1 MRCDLDP
8 AAVSAHPS
16 TFLLG
21 TQMGRQASFWM
32 LVVVAVAIGVLFF
45 KVIQPFLLPLLLG
58 TVVTMLIRP
67 YYEWAVVR
75 LGQHRRLVALLF
87 AILFLLL
94 VLLPL
99 IFVIFI
105 AGRELLAFGKEQAA
119 IDWNENRHVVWL
131 RSIAEKYFTNAEWDQ
146 VKKSTLASVQSL
158 VQGIYKQTQA
168 LLTNLLNLLLALII
182 TSLSLYYFLAE
193 GPDLVVT
200 LRRLSPLND
209 RDEEL
214 LLQDF
219 SKVCRGVVLA
229 TLVCAFFQACA
240 AGVGFALVG
249 VNKVWL
255 LAVLTMFT
263 SMIPFVGAAAVWLPV
278 SIQLILSE
286 SWGAGLFLIF
296 YGCTVVSS
304 MDNLLRA
311 YVIHD
316 SAQLHPLVAL
326 ISVLGAVKILGLWG
340 ILVGP
345 IVASFFY
352 AVLKILRDRHWDA
365 ASPAPPSPTNP
376 LC

>member
-1 MRCDLDP
+1 
-8 AAVSAHPS
+8 
-16 TFLLG
+16 
-21 TQMGRQASFWM
+21 MGRQASFWV
-32 LVVVAVAIGVLFF
+32 LVVVAIAIGMLFF
-45 KVIQPFLLPLLLG
+45 KVVQPFLLPLLLG
-58 TVVTMLIRP
+58 TVVTLIIRP
-67 YYEWAVVR
+67 YYEWTVAR
-75 LGQHRRLVALLF
+75 LGRHRALVAFLF

-94 VLLPL
+94 ILLPL
-99 IFVIFI
+99 IFVVFVS
-105 AGRELLAFGKEQAA
+105 ARELLAFGKEQAA
-119 IDWNENRHVVWL
+119 IDWNANSHVVWM
-131 RSIAEKYFTNAEWDQ
+131 RSITEKYFTNAEWDQ
-146 VKKSTLASVQSL
+146 VKKSTLSSVQSL
-158 VQGIYKQTQA
+158 IQGVYKQTQA
-168 LLTNLLNLLLALII
+168 LLTNLLNLLMALII
-182 TSLSLYYFLAE
+182 TSLSIFYFLAE
-193 GPDLVVT
+193 GPELVVT

-219 SKVCRGVVLA
+219 AKVCRGVVLA
-229 TLVCAFFQACA
+229 TLVCAFFQAAA
-240 AGVGFALVG
+240 AGIGFALAG
-249 VNKVWL
+249 VSKVWL

-278 SIQLILSE
+278 AIQLILTG
-286 SWGAGLFLIF
+286 SWGAGLFLILF
-296 YGCTVVSS
+296 GCTVVSS
-304 MDNLLRA
+304 MDNVLRA

-365 ASPAPPSPTNP
+365 ASPTPPASTNP